1 MSVPFDNRPGPQAP
15 VTASGSSAIAAG
27 RDITQAQSGAGS
39 FALHIEKADLVFPEA
54 CPSAESVD
62 CPPVLTSLPTRA
74 ALFVGRNDELDVL
87 NGASVTAG
95 QAPAHVLHGLGGI
108 GKSTLAARWAAE
120 YSKSHAPVW
129 WITANSRAA
138 IEDGLAGLATALQP
152 SLRKLLLPEQLGEWG
167 RQWLATHTGWLL
179 VLDNVLN
186 PADVEPLLSR
196 ANTGRFLIT
205 SRLSTG
211 WQGIAETVP
220 LDVLSREDAVDL
232 FTRIRGE
239 DPDAG
244 ELCEELGHL
253 PLAVAQAAA
262 YCHEADCHAREY
274 LGDLA
279 AHPASMYAET
289 EEGGDHERTI
299 ARIWHVTLDRLA
311 QEPLT
316 VRVLLILAWYAS
328 EGIPRTLL
336 APLGDPPTVR
346 RALRRLAAHSM
357 ITLSGDTVT
366 VHRLVQA
373 VSRVEDNSDRHRM
386 PEMIADART
395 TAMSTLA
402 RALPADDSEGPSTW
416 PVMRALLPHV
426 EALAGSAPPETD
438 TPEMARLLTRT
449 GGYMLGANPRLAS
462 RAMALLQ
469 RAEADCVHM
478 YGHESPETIYV
489 RVQLASATR
498 MLFDVEKARPVAEQ
512 ALADCLRIL
521 GTDHE
526 VTISAQMNALKMAN
540 LSGDG
545 GKALQLA
552 EEALA
557 GCVRVLGDDAP
568 RTFEARTAVAMAV
581 AETGDLARAKDM
593 FDALLA
599 DCVRVLGEEHPETL
613 SVRNVVTAFVRH
625 AVIPTGPMDA
635 MSKVVAA
642 AENGTDLVTALREVV
657 EQVRRMEPVE
667 MARATEE
674 EVAAAE
680 RHLETCLRVLDDGHI
695 DTLAARMALL
705 QTYAATGDER
715 YTERAVRLLTETF
728 TALGEDHPMTGMV
741 LGVFQALLTLAE
753 ETPKGTGLV
762 RTKDP
767 D

>member
-1 MSVPFDNRPGPQAP
+1 MSAPFDNRLGTQAP

-39 FALHIEKADLVFPEA
+39 FALNIEKADLVFPEA

-62 CPPVLTSLPTRA
+62 CPSVLTSLPTRA

-87 NGASVTAG
+87 NGASVTPG
-95 QAPAHVLHGLGGI
+95 QASVHVLHGLGGI

-120 YSKSHAPVW
+120 HSKSHAPVW

-138 IEDGLAGLATALQP
+138 IEDGLADLATALQP

-211 WQGIAETVP
+211 WQGIAEPVT
-220 LDVLSREDAVDL
+220 LDVLSREEAVDL

-262 YCHEADCHAREY
+262 YCHEADCPAREY
-274 LGDLA
+274 LRDLA
-279 AHPASMYAET
+279 AHPVSMYAET

-328 EGIPRTLL
+328 EGIPRALL

-373 VSRVEDNSDRHRM
+373 VSRVEDNGDRHRK
-386 PEMIADART
+386 PEAIAAART
-395 TAMSTLA
+395 TAMSALA
-402 RALPADDSEGPSTW
+402 QALPADGKSPSEW

-426 EALAGSAPPETD
+426 EALAGYAPPETD
-438 TPEMARLLTRT
+438 TPEMAWLLTRT
-449 GGYMLGANPRLAS
+449 GDYMLGTNLKLAPRAL
-462 RAMALLQ
+462 ALLQ
-469 RAEADCVHM
+469 RAEADCVRM

-498 MLFDVEKARPVAEQ
+498 MLFHIEKARPVAEQ
-512 ALADCLRIL
+512 VLADCLRIL

-526 VTISAQMNALKMAN
+526 VTILAQMNALKMAN

-593 FDALLA
+593 FDTLLA

-613 SVRNVVTAFVRH
+613 SVRSVVTAFVRH
-625 AVIPTGPMDA
+625 SFIPTGPMDA

-680 RHLETCLRVLDDGHI
+680 RHLETCLRVLDDGHA

-715 YTERAVRLLTETF
+715 YTERAVRLFAETF

-741 LGVFQALLTLAE
+741 LGIFQALLTLAE
-753 ETPKGTGLV
+753 EMPKGIGLV

>member
-1 MSVPFDNRPGPQAP
+1 MSAPFDNRPGTRAP

-27 RDITQAQSGAGS
+27 GNVTQAQSGAGS
-39 FALHIEKADLVFPEA
+39 FALNIEKADLVFPEA
-54 CPSAESVD
+54 CPSAESVG
-62 CPPVLTSLPTRA
+62 CPPVLTGLPTRA
-74 ALFVGRNDELDVL
+74 ALFVGRDDELDVL
-87 NGASVTAG
+87 NGAPVTPG
-95 QAPAHVLHGLGGI
+95 QASAHVLHGLGGI

-129 WITANSRAA
+129 WITASSRAA
-138 IEDGLAGLATALQP
+138 IEDGLADLATALQP
-152 SLRKLLLPEQLGEWG
+152 SLKKLLLPEQLGEWA

-179 VLDNVLN
+179 VLDNVMS

-211 WQGIAETVP
+211 WRGIAEPVP
-220 LDVLSREDAVDL
+220 LGVLSREEAVDL

-262 YCHEADCHAREY
+262 YCHEADCPAREY
-274 LGDLA
+274 LRDLA
-279 AHPASMYAET
+279 AHPVSMYAET

-373 VSRVEDNSDRHRM
+373 VSRVEDNGDRYRK
-386 PEMIADART
+386 PEAIVDART
-395 TAMSTLA
+395 TAMNALA
-402 RALPADDSEGPSTW
+402 QALPTDGEDPSAW

-426 EALAGSAPPETD
+426 EALAGYAPPETD
-438 TPEMARLLTRT
+438 TPEMARLLTRI
-449 GGYMLGANPRLAS
+449 GDYMLSANFALAS
-462 RAMALLQ
+462 RALTLLQ
-469 RAEADCVHM
+469 RAEAGCVRMH
-478 YGHESPETIYV
+478 GHESPEAIRV
-489 RVQLASATR
+489 RVELASATR
-498 MLFDVEKARPVAEQ
+498 MLFDAEKARPVAEQ
-512 ALADCLRIL
+512 VLADCLRIL

-526 VTISAQMNALKMAN
+526 VTISAQMNALKVAS

-545 GKALQLA
+545 EKALQLA
-552 EEALA
+552 EEALV

-613 SVRNVVTAFVRH
+613 SVKGVASVLARQTVLPKAPVD
-625 AVIPTGPMDA
+625 AVAKVFAAAGSGTDLVAALREVAEQIKRTGAVELGRATEED
-635 MSKVVAA
+635 VAA
-642 AENGTDLVTALREVV
+642 AEL
-657 EQVRRMEPVE
+657 
-667 MARATEE
+667 
-674 EVAAAE
+674 
-680 RHLETCLRVLDDGHI
+680 HLETCSRIFDDGHPDI
-695 DTLAARMALL
+695 TAARLALFK
-705 QTYAATGDER
+705 TYVDTRDER
-715 YTERAVRLLTETF
+715 YNERAARLFVDTLKE
-728 TALGEDHPMTGMV
+728 LGEGHPVTGMAI
-741 LGVFQALLTLAE
+741 GFFQALQMLAE
-753 ETPKGTGLV
+753 EMPGSSSVGTEDTG
-762 RTKDP
+762 
-767 D
+767 